1 MANLNSKEMNS
12 PVAAYEA
19 RIAILEAEKASL
31 QSQHAEKLKLIDAL
45 NAVDK
50 HIATALNIDELF
62 NLVLNELLPIFSC
75 ERAWIITTYKHKPDA
90 KFYHVAHQAIR
101 ADWCPDTDEINNN
114 LNIPFQIPK
123 STFFEKAIDATGAM
137 WLTPSNKHMLVDPE
151 LCKRFSIRSSLVVK
165 INSHRNEKWL
175 MGIHHCKKAV
185 AYNRATIKLFETL
198 SERIS
203 NGLECLVLR
212 REKDLFENT
221 GISMWHEDFS
231 VVYNRLN
238 LLRKNNVKDLGKYIQ
253 ENSHFPVDM
262 AKLTKVFDV
271 NQSAVKMFGAESKK
285 QLIKSIKQIF
295 PPTSMG
301 TFAELLCAIFDK
313 KKVFKQEVELYT
325 LDGSLLNA
333 ILTFQMPGTKAGFL
347 SVPISIIDI
356 TSIKQ
361 AELKLEE
368 SEKRYRSL
376 YENSPVGYLSLDENG
391 KFLEVNQ
398 SVCNIL
404 GYKREEIIGSFFSD
418 LLQLNYREKFI
429 TNFTRFKETGISHF
443 VPFEVVAK
451 NKRTVSIEF
460 YQAKSNEPNAPLTQT
475 HCVLNDIS
483 DLLNN
488 KEALR
493 LSNIKLQSTLEGT
506 ISATSKAIELRDPYT
521 AGHQRN
527 VADLSQA
534 IAKEMNFSTEE
545 IKGIFLGASIHD
557 IGKIQ
562 VPAEI
567 LCKPKGSTAL
577 EYQLIQTHSQAGYE
591 ILGGIEFPWPIADII
606 RQHHER
612 MDGSGYPSGLEGDQ
626 ICIEA
631 RIVAVAD
638 VVEAMYSHRPYR
650 PGLGI
655 DKALQEIQRNR
666 GTLYDKSVVD
676 ACLKVFKSKG
686 FSFTSD

>member
-1 MANLNSKEMNS
+1 MANLNSKEVNS
-12 PVAAYEA
+12 SVAAYEA

-31 QSQHAEKLKLIDAL
+31 QSQHAEKLKLINAL

-50 HIATALNIDELF
+50 HIAKAINIDELF
-62 NLVLNELLPIFSC
+62 NLVLNELLTILSC
-75 ERAWIITTYKHKPDA
+75 ERAWIITTYKHKPNA
-90 KFYHVAHQAIR
+90 KFYHVAHQAVC
-101 ADWCPDTDEINNN
+101 ADWCPSEYLKSENM
-114 LNIPFQIPK
+114 NIPFQIPK
-123 STFFEKAIDATGAM
+123 STFFEKAFNATEA
-137 WLTPSNKHMLVDPE
+137 LFFNPSNKPQLVDPE
-151 LCKRFSIRSSLVVK
+151 LCKRFNIRSSLVVK
-165 INSHRNEKWL
+165 INSRRNEKWL
-175 MGIHHCKKAV
+175 MGIHHCEETV
-185 AYNRATIKLFETL
+185 AYNQATIKLFEAL

-203 NGLECLVLR
+203 NGLECLLLR

-238 LLRKNNVKDLGKYIQ
+238 LLRKNEITDLRKYIE
-253 ENSHFPVDM
+253 ENNYFLEEM
-262 AKLTKVFDV
+262 AKLTKVFDA
-271 NQSAVKMFGAESKK
+271 NQSAVKMFAAESKK
-285 QLIKSIKQIF
+285 QLIKSIKQVFVPSSID
-295 PPTSMG
+295 
-301 TFAELLCAIFDK
+301 TFAELLCAIFEK
-313 KKVFKQEVELYT
+313 RKVFNNAIELQT

-333 ILTFQMPGTKAGFL
+333 IITFQMPQTKAGFL

-376 YENSPVGYLSLDENG
+376 YENSPLGYLSLDDDG
-391 KFLEVNQ
+391 KFIEVNQ
-398 SVCNIL
+398 SVCNII
-404 GYKREEIIGSFFSD
+404 GYKREEIIGSFFGD
-418 LLQLNYREKFI
+418 ILKPNYREKF
-429 TNFTRFKETGISHF
+429 TKNFSRFKETG
-443 VPFEVVAK
+443 VANLLPFEVVAK
-451 NKRTVSIEF
+451 NNHTVSVEF
-460 YQAKSNEPNAPLTQT
+460 YKATSNDSNAPFSQT

-493 LSNIKLQSTLEGT
+493 ISNIKLQSTLEGT
-506 ISATSKAIELRDPYT
+506 ISATAKAIELRDPYT

-527 VADLSQA
+527 VADLSRA
-534 IAKEMNFSTEE
+534 IAIAMNFSIEE

-567 LCKPKGSTAL
+567 LCRPTGSTAL
-577 EYQLIQTHSQAGYE
+577 EYQLIQTHAQAGYD
-591 ILGGIEFPWPIADII
+591 ILKDIEFPWPIANILH
-606 RQHHER
+606 QHHER
-612 MDGSGYPSGLEGDQ
+612 IDGSGYPLGLKGDE
-626 ICIEA
+626 ISIGA

-655 DKALQEIQRNR
+655 DKALHEIKSNR
-666 GTLYDKSVVD
+666 GTLYDKNVVD
-676 ACLKVFKSKG
+676 ACLKVFNSG
-686 FSFTSD
+686 RFSFIHD